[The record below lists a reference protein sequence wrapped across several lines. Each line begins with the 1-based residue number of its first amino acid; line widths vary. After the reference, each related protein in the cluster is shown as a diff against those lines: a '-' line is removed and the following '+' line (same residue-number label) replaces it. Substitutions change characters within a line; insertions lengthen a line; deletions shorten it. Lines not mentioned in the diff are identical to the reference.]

1 MTLDWEIIDCR
12 ARVSDGCYYIT
23 LARDI
28 RVEKDKVYVARFCKD
43 GAKFLSAE
51 AAGCTAVDISRRRG
65 IGHSADL
72 GEVKRMCELDA
83 EKR

>member
-1 MTLDWEIIDCR
+1 MTLSWEIVDCR

-28 RVEKDKVYVARFCKD
+28 RVDKDKVYVARFCKD
-43 GAKFLSAE
+43 GAHFLSAE
-51 AAGCTAVDISRRRG
+51 DAYNAHGISRRRG

-72 GEVKRMCELDA
+72 GEVKRLCELDA
-83 EKR
+83 EKL